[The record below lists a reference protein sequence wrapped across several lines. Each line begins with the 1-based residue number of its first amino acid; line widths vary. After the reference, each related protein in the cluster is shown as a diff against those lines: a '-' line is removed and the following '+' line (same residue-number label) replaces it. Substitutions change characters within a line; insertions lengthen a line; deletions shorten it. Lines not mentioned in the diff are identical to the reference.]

1 MTFRDFCTG
10 FRDYW
15 PNFAEKNWNFSQCRN
30 GYSAGYTPKYPE
42 KTAADF
48 DVFYNT
54 CDGSWTLYAETA
66 CVPIIRRFESF
77 DKLAKQAL
85 NPQNARKSTQDARKK
100 RRFSG
105 TNPES
110 R

>member
-15 PNFAEKNWNFSQCRN
+15 PNFVAKHWNFSQCRN

-48 DVFYNT
+48 DVYPA
-54 CDGSWTLYAETA
+54 LY
-66 CVPIIRRFESF
+66 PFLRP
-77 DKLAKQAL
+77 DY
-85 NPQNARKSTQDARKK
+85 KK
-100 RRFSG
+100 V
-105 TNPES
+105 
-110 R
+110 